1 MEIVLKYNLDI
12 DVSNVCVNV
21 LSALEAIDMIK
32 KEVNEIGKTNFKLIL
47 IDYEMP
53 DMNGPQ
59 ATNLIR

>member
-1 MEIVLKYNLDI
+1 M
-12 DVSNVCVNV
+12 SNVCVNV